1 MDNIK
6 YEACIDLFTRAGNMN
21 LPILPK
27 CELQASLFDQYTK
40 KRIPVRFN
48 ATNVI
53 KINGATC
60 GSLQIFDCVNLI
72 IWSSF
77 DVNRFTLYV
86 ERVHKA
92 DVSESAQQSVELC
105 K

>member
-1 MDNIK
+1 MK

-21 LPILPK
+21 LPVLPK
-27 CELQASLFDQYTK
+27 CELQATLFDQYTK
-40 KRIPVRFN
+40 TWLPVRFN

-53 KINGATC
+53 KVNGATC

-77 DVNRFTLYV
+77 EVGRFTLYI
-86 ERVHKA
+86 ERASKTDETTEH
-92 DVSESAQQSVELC
+92 QQSAELC